1 MSPSSSSKNGPIT
14 PRIIIHGGA
23 GNISR
28 SNLPPASWHA
38 YRTSL
43 LQVLHSASQALSQPG
58 ATALDVAVLAVALL
72 EDNPLFNAGKGAVF
86 TRAGTNELEASIMVS
101 NGYRKRGVGC
111 MMLRR
116 VKNPIKLAREMLVR
130 GEEEGGG
137 GGQGHCQLSGEY
149 VEGLARGWGV
159 KMVEPGY
166 FWTRKRWEQHLK
178 GLKEQNAEYPACY
191 GSGVHETVPPPVE
204 APNGDPSWDGKE
216 YLPQGTVGAVVLDSF
231 GTVCVATSTGGMTNK
246 LPGRIGDTPTLGTGF
261 WAEEWFE
268 EPAPSLPSIRM
279 EYLAQG
285 RHTPDPAAGLSVTDD
300 LRAILLQCLPLN
312 RSAPYTALPALPTGY
327 MEEEKPAKPHRI
339 RHAVAISGTGNGDSF
354 LKTAACRT
362 AAAMSR
368 FTLPNLSL
376 ASSVKRVAGSG
387 GELQLSAGDRW
398 GSTGEG
404 EGGIIGVEVVGTEGK
419 VVSDFNCGGMFRA
432 WVDEEGRQRCMVFKE
447 EY

>member
-149 VEGLARGWGV
+149 VEGLAR
-159 KMVEPGY
+159 
-166 FWTRKRWEQHLK
+166 
-178 GLKEQNAEYPACY
+178 
-191 GSGVHETVPPPVE
+191 E